1 MQNDNDNKTDETEY
15 RDAVWEYGKSSSLLD
30 PSKEDMHETRK
41 AMIRFALD
49 YNIRDIRTYSGYKGD
64 LLIEITTTDL
74 ALLPILK
81 EHAES
86 LGMQTVVKEK
96 FDLQIHEIYCIM
108 PDEDLYGLKLP

>member
-1 MQNDNDNKTDETEY
+1 MQYENDNSTNETEY
-15 RDAVWEYGKSSSLLD
+15 RDAVWEYGKSTSLLE
-30 PSKEDMHETRK
+30 PSKADMHETRK

-49 YNIRDIRTYSGYKGD
+49 HNIRDIRTYSGYKGD

-74 ALLPILK
+74 ALLPVLK

-86 LGMQTVVKEK
+86 LGMQTAVKKK

-108 PDEDLYGLKLP
+108 PDEELYSLKQ

>member
-1 MQNDNDNKTDETEY
+1 MQNENDKTKETDY
-15 RDAVWEYGKSSSLLD
+15 RDSVWEYGKSSSFLE

-81 EHAES
+81 KHAQS
-86 LGMQTVVKEK
+86 LGMQTVIKEK
-96 FDLQIHEIYCIM
+96 LDIRIHEIYCIM
-108 PDEDLYGLKLP
+108 PNEDLYELKPS